1 MAAMNSSSF
10 GVVAIIATFYA
21 IVLPVARATS
31 LAPAPAPAPAPTSV
45 SALTSDGTTID
56 QGIAYALMLLALV
69 LTYLIH

>member
-31 LAPAPAPAPAPTSV
+31 LAPAPA

>member
-31 LAPAPAPAPAPTSV
+31 LAPAPAPAPTSV

>member
-31 LAPAPAPAPAPTSV
+31 LAPAPTPAPTSV

>member
-31 LAPAPAPAPAPTSV
+31 LAPAPA
-45 SALTSDGTTID
+45 SALTSDGNLSYIS
-56 QGIAYALMLLALV
+56 IFALV
-69 LTYLIH
+69 TMTCLCYV

>member
-1 MAAMNSSSF
+1 MAKMNSSSF

-21 IVLPVARATS
+21 IILPVARATS
-31 LAPAPAPAPAPTSV
+31 LAPAPASAPA
-45 SALTSDGTTID
+45 SALISDGTTID